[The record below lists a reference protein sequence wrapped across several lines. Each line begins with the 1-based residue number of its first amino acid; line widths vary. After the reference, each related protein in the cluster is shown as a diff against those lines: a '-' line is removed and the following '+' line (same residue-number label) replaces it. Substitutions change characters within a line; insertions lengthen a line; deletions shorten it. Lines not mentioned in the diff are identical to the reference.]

1 MSMRSEKLFE
11 AIGEVNDEFLDFAVL
26 APQKKHF
33 PWKRFTAFAAALVL
47 VVGLTP
53 RMMVGMGGGASAPEA
68 AAPEWTVEGSTGS
81 SGFNSYAGPIL
92 PLTLREEKQ
101 NITARRDITLDF
113 VPWIPIWRSNEEQ
126 LEEAKAEGATQ
137 EELEEYEAQ
146 LADWYEEGGY
156 YQYGSDVL
164 VTDTYVLTNTS
175 SEEQDVSLCYPFVS
189 SLRNMHNEIP
199 SVMING
205 NKMLGEVVPG
215 GYCGGFTGAGGET
228 HEQDSW
234 NLDQPNGWEDYKAVL
249 EDGSYLEQA
258 MGYYPDLTKIPV
270 TMYYFSN
277 AWVAKEDDQGPKP
290 SIHVSF
296 DWNED
301 TTTMLSYGFQGGS
314 YDTNHIELSF
324 SIPYSKMGW
333 YKENRMLIFLGED
346 IRNLSTACYNTGG
359 WDDAIPVEGGID
371 VARYETTLDKALR
384 GAAQEMYKDDWRY
397 GEAISCD
404 FEMYYG
410 LMCDYL
416 CTYGLL
422 SEDVKMRYDM
432 GDLESLDFE
441 TVARVFYLCQEYSI
455 APGEEITVSF
465 TQSKEAS
472 FDFYCG
478 NSERAN
484 IRGYDLVTGLGSNLT
499 FFEQRVRLEDR
510 GQIKILRDNFGFEP
524 ENEVIERKLDLGT
537 EHYYLEVQRSEEE
550 K

>member
-11 AIGEVNDEFLDFAVL
+11 AIGEVGDEFLDLAVL
-26 APQKKHF
+26 APPKKRF

-47 VVGLTP
+47 VVGLAP
-53 RMMVGMGGGASAPEA
+53 RMMVGMGGSASAPEA
-68 AAPEWTVEGSTGS
+68 AAPESTEEGGG
-81 SGFNSYAGPIL
+81 GFTSYAGPIL
-92 PLTLREEKQ
+92 PLTLREEKE

-113 VPWIPIWRSNEEQ
+113 APWIPIWRSNEEQ
-126 LEEAKAEGATQ
+126 LEEARAEGATQ
-137 EELEEYEAQ
+137 EELEEYKAQ

-156 YQYGSDVL
+156 YQYDSDVL
-164 VTDTYVLTNTS
+164 LTDTYVLTNTS

-189 SLRNMHNEIP
+189 SLRNMHREIP

-205 NKMLGEVVPG
+205 SKLLGEVVPG

-234 NLDQPNGWEDYKAVL
+234 NLDQPNDWEDYTAVL

-258 MGYYPDLTKIPV
+258 MGPYPDLTQIPV

-277 AWVAKEDDQGPKP
+277 AWAAKEKDQDPNP
-290 SIHVSF
+290 SIRVSF
-296 DWNED
+296 DWDESAA
-301 TTTMLSYGFQGGS
+301 TMLSYGFQGGS
-314 YDTNHIELSF
+314 YDSNHMELSF
-324 SIPYSKMGW
+324 SVPSSKMGW

-346 IRNLSTACYNTGG
+346 IQNLSTACYSGGG
-359 WDDAIPVEGGID
+359 WDDAVEMEGGVD
-371 VARYETTLDKALR
+371 VVRYEITLDEALR
-384 GAAQEMYKDDWRY
+384 SAAQEMYKDEWQY

-441 TVARVFYLCQEYSI
+441 IVARVFYLCQEYSI
-455 APGEEITVSF
+455 APGDEITVSF

-478 NSERAN
+478 DSKRADV
-484 IRGYDLVTGLGSNLT
+484 RGYDLATDLGSNLS
-499 FFEQRVRLEDR
+499 FSEQNVRLEDQ
-510 GQIKILRDNFGFEP
+510 GQIEILKDSFGFDLESG
-524 ENEVIERKLDLGT
+524 IRERELELDE
-537 EHYYLEVQRSEEE
+537 EHYYLEVQRSYEE